1 MVFNDNQK
9 RWVLTL
15 LFFSLA
21 IVAFYMIK
29 PYIGALF
36 VGGLLTYFLYPYY
49 IKLVSRTKNKKIAL
63 MIISLGSA
71 IVLFILGV
79 IIIIPLM
86 QQTEDLVS
94 QSDDYFN
101 LFIDVTGCSDD
112 SFSCSAMQS
121 LREYAAAHDF
131 AYKSSDFLKATFSF
145 LFSSIS
151 SVISGFISLLL
162 FVVILIF
169 SIFYFLDHGSD
180 IKEMILEVIPMQ
192 KSHKK
197 KIFSRLKETVD
208 AVIKGSIATALL
220 EGIIGGIIFW
230 ALGIPLPFFWGLLIA
245 VFAFIPMIGPA
256 VIWVPSVIFLL
267 IQKNYTTAILL
278 GVICFIILGYI
289 DNFLKPKLI
298 GDKIQLSSFAV
309 FLGVIGGLQLFGL
322 LGFFFGPIIL
332 ALLVTMVQIYR
343 EMIV

>member
-145 LFSSIS
+145 FT
-151 SVISGFISLLL
+151 LL
-162 FVVILIF
+162 
-169 SIFYFLDHGSD
+169 
-180 IKEMILEVIPMQ
+180 M
-192 KSHKK
+192 
-197 KIFSRLKETVD
+197 
-208 AVIKGSIATALL
+208 
-220 EGIIGGIIFW
+220 
-230 ALGIPLPFFWGLLIA
+230 
-245 VFAFIPMIGPA
+245 
-256 VIWVPSVIFLL
+256 
-267 IQKNYTTAILL
+267 
-278 GVICFIILGYI
+278 
-289 DNFLKPKLI
+289 
-298 GDKIQLSSFAV
+298 
-309 FLGVIGGLQLFGL
+309 
-322 LGFFFGPIIL
+322 
-332 ALLVTMVQIYR
+332 
-343 EMIV
+343 